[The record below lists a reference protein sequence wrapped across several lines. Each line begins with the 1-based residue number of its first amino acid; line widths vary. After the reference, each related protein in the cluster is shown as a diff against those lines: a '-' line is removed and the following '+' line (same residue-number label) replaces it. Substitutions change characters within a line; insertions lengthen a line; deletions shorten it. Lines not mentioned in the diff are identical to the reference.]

1 MSRYLLYRIYSF
13 WGLLP
18 FWILCTSSTN
28 KCTVRHEI
36 ADCSH
41 LKLTQI
47 PDDLPTNITVLN
59 LTHNQLRRLPPD
71 NFTRYSQ
78 LTILDGGFNSISK
91 LEPEL
96 CQRLPL
102 LEILNLQHNEL
113 SQLSDK
119 TFIFCMNLTELHLM
133 SNSIQKIQNNPF
145 KNLKNL
151 IKLDLAHNGLSSTKL
166 GTQLQLENL
175 QELLLSNNKISALRR
190 EELDFLGN
198 SSLKR
203 LELSSNQIMEFSPGC
218 FHAIGKLF
226 GFSLN
231 NAKLSPSLIEELC
244 LELSNTSIQ
253 NLSLSNNQLYTTSNK
268 TFVGLKQTNLTV
280 LDLSHNSL
288 SVIGNDSFAWLPHLE
303 YLFLEYNNIE
313 HLSSRSFYGLSNVR
327 CLNLRRSF
335 TKQSVSLASLPKI
348 DDFSFQWLK
357 FLEYLNMEDNNFP
370 GIKSNTF
377 TGLTR
382 LRCLSLS
389 NSFSSLRT
397 LTNET
402 FLSLAGSPL
411 LTLNLTKNKI
421 SKIESG
427 AFSWLGHLTVLD
439 LGLNEIGQ
447 ELTGQEWRGLENI
460 VEIYLSYNKYLEL
473 TSNSFA
479 LVPSLQRL
487 MLRRV
492 ALKNVDSSPSP
503 FHPLPNLTILDL
515 SNNNIANINDEL
527 LKGLE
532 KLEIL
537 DLQHNNLARLWKHA
551 NPGGPVHFLKGLSHL
566 YILNLESNG
575 FDEIPAEVFKDLREL
590 KSIDLGLNNLNILPP
605 SVFDNQVLLKSLS
618 LQKNLI
624 TSVEKNVFGPAFK
637 NLSSLDM
644 RFNPFDCTCESI
656 AWFVNWI
663 NNTHTN
669 ISELSSRYLC
679 NTPPQYRGFPVML
692 FDISPCKDSAP
703 FELLFMI
710 NTSILLIFIFIVLLI
725 HFEGWKISFYWN
737 VSVHRVLGFKE
748 IDRQPEQFEYAA
760 YIIHAYKDR
769 DWVWEH
775 FSPMEEED
783 HTLRFCLEERD
794 FEAGVLELEA
804 IVNSIRRSRKIIFVI
819 TQNLLK
825 DPLCKRFKVHH
836 AVQQAIEQNLDSI
849 ILIFLEDIPDYKLNH
864 ALCLRRGMFRSR
876 CILNWPIQK
885 ERKLSTCPDLWILKR
900 QKEVN
905 QLKLWSS
912 QRIILKKIALSHLL
926 KLSFIMLSV

>member
-1 MSRYLLYRIYSF
+1 MRKALPYHIYSF

-18 FWILCTSSTN
+18 FWILCSSSTN
-28 KCTVRHEI
+28 KCTVRHEV

-41 LKLTQI
+41 LKLTQV

-59 LTHNQLRRLPPD
+59 LTHNQLRRLPSA

-96 CQRLPL
+96 CQKLPL
-102 LEILNLQHNEL
+102 LKVLNLQHNEL

-119 TFIFCMNLTELHLM
+119 TFMFCMNLTELHLM

-145 KNLKNL
+145 KNQKNL
-151 IKLDLAHNGLSSTKL
+151 IKLDLSHNGLSSTKL
-166 GTQLQLENL
+166 GTQVQLENL
-175 QELLLSNNKISALRR
+175 QELVLSNNKIHELRS
-190 EELDFLGN
+190 EELDFLAN
-198 SSLKR
+198 SSLKK
-203 LELSSNQIMEFSPGC
+203 LELSSNQIKEFSPGC

-226 GFSLN
+226 GLFLN
-231 NAKLSPSLIEELC
+231 NAPLGPGLTEKLC
-244 LELSNTSIQ
+244 LELSSTSIR
-253 NLSLSNNQLYTTSNK
+253 NLSLSNTQLYTTSNM
-268 TFVGLKQTNLTV
+268 TFAGLKQTNLTT
-280 LDLSHNSL
+280 LDLSHNNL
-288 SVIGNDSFAWLPHLE
+288 NVIGNDSFAALPHLE
-303 YLFLEYNNIE
+303 YFFLEYNNIQ
-313 HLSSRSFYGLSNVR
+313 HLSSYSFHGLINVR
-327 CLNLRRSF
+327 YLNLKQFF
-335 TKQSVSLASLPKI
+335 TRQIISLASLPKI

-357 FLEYLNMEDNNFP
+357 CLEYLNMEDNDIP
-370 GIKSNTF
+370 GIKSNMF
-377 TGLTR
+377 TGLIN
-382 LRCLSLS
+382 LQYLSLS
-389 NSFSSLRT
+389 NSFTSLRT

-402 FLSLAGSPL
+402 FLSLAHSPL
-411 LTLNLTKNKI
+411 LILNLTKNKI

-427 AFSWLGHLTVLD
+427 AFSWLGHLKVLD

-460 VEIYLSYNKYLEL
+460 FEIYLSYNKYLQL

-479 LVPSLQRL
+479 SVPSLQRL

-503 FHPLPNLTILDL
+503 FHPLHNLTILDL
-515 SNNNIANINDEL
+515 SNNNIANINEEML
-527 LKGLE
+527 EGLG

-551 NPGGPVHFLKGLSHL
+551 NPGGPVYFLKGLSHL
-566 YILNLESNG
+566 HILNLESNG
-575 FDEIPAEVFKDLREL
+575 FDEIPAEVFKDLTEL

-605 SVFDNQVLLKSLS
+605 SVFDSQVSLKSLS

-637 NLSSLDM
+637 NLSNLDM
-644 RFNPFDCTCESI
+644 SFNPFDCTCESI

-663 NNTHTN
+663 NATHTH
-669 ISELSSRYLC
+669 ISELSNHYLC
-679 NTPPQYRGFPVML
+679 NTPPQYHGFPVML

-703 FELLFMI
+703 FEVLFMI
-710 NTSILLIFIFIVLLI
+710 NTSILLIFISIVLLI
-725 HFEGWKISFYWN
+725 HFEGWRISFYWN

-748 IDRQPEQFEYAA
+748 IDSQPEQFEYAA
-760 YIIHAYKDR
+760 YIIHAHKDR

-775 FSPMEEED
+775 LSPVEEKD
-783 HTLRFCLEERD
+783 QSLKFCLEERD

-804 IVNSIRRSRKIIFVI
+804 IVNSIKRSRKIIFVI
-819 TQNLLK
+819 THHLLK

-864 ALCLRRGMFRSR
+864 ALCLRRGMFKSH
-876 CILNWPIQK
+876 CILNWPVQK
-885 ERKLSTCPDLWILKR
+885 ERINAFHRKL
-900 QKEVN
+900 QV
-905 QLKLWSS
+905 
-912 QRIILKKIALSHLL
+912 ALGSRN
-926 KLSFIMLSV
+926 SVH

>member
-1 MSRYLLYRIYSF
+1 MSRSLFYHISSILV
-13 WGLLP
+13 LLP
-18 FWILCTSSTN
+18 CWMLCTSSTN
-28 KCTVRHEI
+28 KCAVRYEV

-41 LKLTQI
+41 RKLTQI
-47 PDDLPTNITVLN
+47 PDDLPANITVLN
-59 LTHNQLRRLPPD
+59 LTHNQLRKLPPA

-78 LTILDGGFNSISK
+78 ITILDGGFNSISK

-96 CQRLPL
+96 CQNLPL
-102 LEILNLQHNEL
+102 LEILNLEHNEL

-119 TFIFCMNLTELHLM
+119 TFVFCMNLSELHLM

-151 IKLDLAHNGLSSTKL
+151 IILDLAHNGLSSSKL
-166 GTQLQLENL
+166 GTQLQLEKL
-175 QELLLSNNKISALRR
+175 QELRLSNNKIHVLRR
-190 EELDFLGN
+190 EDLDFLGN
-198 SSLKR
+198 SSLQK
-203 LELSSNQIMEFSPGC
+203 LELSSNQIKEFSPGC

-226 GFSLN
+226 HLSLN
-231 NAKLSPSLIEELC
+231 NAQLGPNLTEKLC

-253 NLSLSNNQLYTTSNK
+253 SLSLSNIQLYGTNNM
-268 TFVGLKQTNLTV
+268 TFLGLKQTNLTT
-280 LDLSHNSL
+280 LDLSYNSIN
-288 SVIGNDSFAWLPHLE
+288 VIGNNSFGWLPHLE
-303 YLFLEYNNIE
+303 YFFLEYNNID
-313 HLSSRSFYGLSNVR
+313 HLFSHSFYGLFNVR
-327 CLNLRRSF
+327 YLNLRSF
-335 TKQSVSLASLPKI
+335 TKQSISLSSVPKI

-357 FLEYLNMEDNNFP
+357 CLEYLNMDDNKFP
-370 GIKSNTF
+370 DLKSNMF
-377 TGLTR
+377 TGLIK
-382 LRCLSLS
+382 LKYLSLS
-389 NSFSSLRT
+389 NSFTNLHT

-402 FLSLAGSPL
+402 FVSLAHSPL
-411 LTLNLTKNKI
+411 LILNLTKNKI

-427 AFSWLGHLTVLD
+427 AFSCFGHLKILD

-447 ELTGQEWRGLENI
+447 ELTGEEWRGLENI
-460 VEIYLSYNKYLEL
+460 TEIYLSYNKYLQL

-479 LVPSLQRL
+479 LVPSLQQL

-492 ALKNVDSSPSP
+492 ALKNVDISPSP
-503 FHPLPNLTILDL
+503 FHPLRNLTILDL

-527 LKGLE
+527 LEGLE

-566 YILNLESNG
+566 HILNLESNG
-575 FDEIPAEVFKDLREL
+575 FDEIPAEIFKDLLEL
-590 KSIDLGLNNLNILPP
+590 KRIDLGLNNLNILPP
-605 SVFDNQVLLKSLS
+605 SVFDNQVSLKSLS

-624 TSVEKNVFGPAFK
+624 TSVEKNVFGSAFK

-656 AWFVNWI
+656 AWFVSWI
-663 NNTHTN
+663 NSTHTN
-669 ISELSSRYLC
+669 ISELSSHYLC
-679 NTPPQYRGFPVML
+679 NTPPQYHGLPVML

-725 HFEGWKISFYWN
+725 HFEGWRISFYWN

-775 FSPMEEED
+775 FCPMEEKD
-783 HTLRFCLEERD
+783 QTLKFCLEERD
-794 FEAGVLELEA
+794 FQAGVLELEA
-804 IVNSIRRSRKIIFVI
+804 IVNSIKRSRKIIFVI
-819 TQNLLK
+819 TQHLLK

-849 ILIFLEDIPDYKLNH
+849 ILIFLEEIPDYKLNH
-864 ALCLRRGMFRSR
+864 ALCLRRGMFKSH
-876 CILNWPIQK
+876 CILNWPVQK
-885 ERKLSTCPDLWILKR
+885 ERINAFHHKL
-900 QKEVN
+900 QV
-905 QLKLWSS
+905 
-912 QRIILKKIALSHLL
+912 ALGSRNAVH
-926 KLSFIMLSV
+926 